1 MSVNDMYGFPLGR
14 NPYGRSVNLDTWCRS
29 NNNMLVVGAV
39 GSGKTVAMRHIL
51 LQQFYRGAAIILI
64 DLNGDYKDFCKTL
77 GGCWIDAD
85 SDYVT
90 CPPEVLSAQLL
101 VFDLSDLNRATDGF
115 RFSHYSKVL
124 SWAWQRMSANS
135 DERVLIVIDDFY
147 SFVLGS
153 SRRHS
158 RRSTEYHYELLRQFA
173 EVYRGAK
180 YYNGGVYIV
189 TSVMDDFIDEIAR
202 ETSHIM
208 LMSVASRQVNFTPIL
223 DMYGIPLA
231 DREFLS
237 QGVKWT
243 SLLIAGRD
251 TELVS
256 IEIPEDEVAVIK
268 PKKWR
273 FF

>member
-51 LQQFYRGAAIILI
+51 LQQLYRGAAIILI

-101 VFDLSDLNRATDGF
+101 VFDLSDLNRATDEF

-180 YYNGGVYIV
+180 NYNGGVYIV
-189 TSVMDDFIDEIAR
+189 TSVMDDFISEIAR

-256 IEIPEDEVAVIK
+256 IEIPEDEVAIIK
-268 PKKWR
+268 PKRWW

>member
-77 GGCWIDAD
+77 GGCWVDAD

-101 VFDLSDLNRATDGF
+101 VFDYPTLPGLRMNSGF
-115 RFSHYSKVL
+115 ALQQGLVVGL
-124 SWAWQRMSANS
+124 ARMSANS
-135 DERVLIVIDDFY
+135 DERTYCHRRLY

-158 RRSTEYHYELLRQFA
+158 RRSTEYHYELLRQFQRFTWC
-173 EVYRGAK
+173 EVLQWRGLHRNQRHGRLYR
-180 YYNGGVYIV
+180 
-189 TSVMDDFIDEIAR
+189 
-202 ETSHIM
+202 
-208 LMSVASRQVNFTPIL
+208 
-223 DMYGIPLA
+223 
-231 DREFLS
+231 
-237 QGVKWT
+237 
-243 SLLIAGRD
+243 
-251 TELVS
+251 
-256 IEIPEDEVAVIK
+256 
-268 PKKWR
+268 
-273 FF
+273 

>member
-1 MSVNDMYGFPLGR
+1 MAVNDMYGFPLGR
-14 NPYGRSVNLDTWCRS
+14 NPYGRPVNLDTWYRS

-51 LQQFYRGAAIILI
+51 LQQLYRGVAIILI

-90 CPPEVLSAQLL
+90 CPPEVLSAQLV
-101 VFDLSDLNRATDGF
+101 VFDLYDLHRTTDEF

-124 SWAWQRMSANS
+124 DWARQRITSNPE
-135 DERVLIVIDDFY
+135 ERTILVIDDLY
-147 SFVLGS
+147 QFVLGS
-153 SRRHS
+153 ARH
-158 RRSTEYHYELLRQFA
+158 RGGRSAEFHYDILKQFA
-173 EVYRGAK
+173 AVYRGVQYA
-180 YYNGGVYIV
+180 NGGVYLV
-189 TSVMDDFIDEIAR
+189 TSVMDDFISEIAR

-256 IEIPEDEVAVIK
+256 IEIPEDEVAIIK
-268 PKKWR
+268 PKRWR